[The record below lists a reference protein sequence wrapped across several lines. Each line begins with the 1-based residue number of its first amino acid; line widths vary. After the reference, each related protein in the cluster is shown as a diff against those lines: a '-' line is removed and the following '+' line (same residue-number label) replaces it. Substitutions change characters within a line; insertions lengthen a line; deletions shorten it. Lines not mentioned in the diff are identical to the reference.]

1 MGMNRAL
8 THVKGGSNAGF
19 GIPQTAR
26 LREVSE
32 CIRPPKGIPFQRG
45 RRGGTLEH
53 TLESLLA
60 AGRNGEM
67 TADDLWE
74 AVMTVDRSAWTREDY
89 AELTELFY
97 SLGGKRVANAQ
108 RAVWETVPYGRAHR

>member
-1 MGMNRAL
+1 
-8 THVKGGSNAGF
+8 
-19 GIPQTAR
+19 
-26 LREVSE
+26 
-32 CIRPPKGIPFQRG
+32 
-45 RRGGTLEH
+45 LEH

-74 AVMTVDRSAWTREDY
+74 AVMTVDRSKWTREDY

-97 SLGGKRVANAQ
+97 SLGGKRVANTQ

>member
-1 MGMNRAL
+1 
-8 THVKGGSNAGF
+8 
-19 GIPQTAR
+19 
-26 LREVSE
+26 LRDASE
-32 CIRPPKGIPFQRG
+32 CIRPLKGIAFQCG

-53 TLESLLA
+53 TLESLLE

-74 AVMTVDRSAWTREDY
+74 DVMTVDRSTWPREDY

-97 SLGGKRVANAQ
+97 SLGGERVANAQ

>member
-1 MGMNRAL
+1 MNRAL
-8 THVKGGSNAGF
+8 TQVKDGENAAR
-19 GIPQTAR
+19 GIPQTAQ
-26 LREVSE
+26 LRDAPE
-32 CIRPPKGIPFQRG
+32 CIWPPKGIPFQRG
-45 RRGGTLEH
+45 RRGETLEH

-74 AVMTVDRSAWTREDY
+74 AVMTVDRSAWSREDY

>member
-1 MGMNRAL
+1 M
-8 THVKGGSNAGF
+8 
-19 GIPQTAR
+19 
-26 LREVSE
+26 
-32 CIRPPKGIPFQRG
+32 
-45 RRGGTLEH
+45 EH

-97 SLGGKRVANAQ
+97 SLGGKQGRKRTARRVGDRPVRSERTADATTGSDPNVASPVQ
-108 RAVWETVPYGRAHR
+108 PRRDRG